1 MARSRQRVVE
11 PVYRCASAFLRVLS
25 RNRCPT
31 KRALRTRT
39 RYRGTRQQPHTSKE
53 PAMSESEA
61 RNLCLVE
68 GRLPADETVRRL
80 KDELAARSIPVFA
93 TFDHARNA
101 EDVGLD
107 LRPTTVVVFG
117 SPRVGTALMQADQR
131 ISLELPLRI
140 AVWEDE
146 AGRTWLAFP
155 TMKELA
161 ERYGLGEMPVI
172 AKMQELLESLANQA
186 ADNR

>member
-1 MARSRQRVVE
+1 
-11 PVYRCASAFLRVLS
+11 
-25 RNRCPT
+25 
-31 KRALRTRT
+31 
-39 RYRGTRQQPHTSKE
+39 
-53 PAMSESEA
+53 MSESEA

-117 SPRVGTALMQADQR
+117 SPQVGTALMQADQR
-131 ISLELPLRI
+131 IALELPLRI
-140 AVWEDE
+140 AE

-172 AKMQELLESLANQA
+172 AKMQELLENLANQA
-186 ADNR
+186 ANNR

>member
-1 MARSRQRVVE
+1 
-11 PVYRCASAFLRVLS
+11 
-25 RNRCPT
+25 
-31 KRALRTRT
+31 
-39 RYRGTRQQPHTSKE
+39 
-53 PAMSESEA
+53 MSESEA

-68 GRLPADETVRRL
+68 GRLPADEAVRRL

-117 SPRVGTALMQADQR
+117 SPQVGTALMQADQR

-146 AGRTWLAFP
+146 AGRTQLAFP
-155 TMKELA
+155 AMKELA
-161 ERYGLGEMPVI
+161 NRYGLGEMPVI
-172 AKMQELLESLANQA
+172 AKMQELLENLTNQA